1 MQPQPPLAV
10 TTKSLQNRD
19 NNIELFGAIS
29 SVAPAVASTA
39 CCWGPAV
46 LSLFGA
52 AGSSSSSLLAQ
63 VSKFRPHLLAVSAC
77 MISYS
82 FYKVYGPPSQQEHAC
97 CKSSDDKARHAR
109 SLRIS
114 RMVAWA
120 SLGVAVA
127 GASYGRISMPRL
139 GLAPFSTSSSSRF
152 VPKVSSVDLGAAA
165 KNNVVSTTS
174 PTSLRLLVEGMH
186 CGGCA
191 NKIRTAIEQIN
202 GVQNAIVDHKSG
214 LVVVEGKHGTLN
226 EEAIKSAVSN
236 LGYKVGD

>member
-1 MQPQPPLAV
+1 MQPQTPLAV

-19 NNIELFGAIS
+19 NNELFGAIS
-29 SVAPAVASTA
+29 SVAPAIASTA

-52 AGSSSSSLLAQ
+52 AGSSSSALMAQ

-97 CKSSDDKARHAR
+97 CKSSEDKARHAR

-127 GASYGRISMPRL
+127 GASYGRVSMPRFR
-139 GLAPFSTSSSSRF
+139 LAPFSTTTSSSRF
-152 VPKVSSVDLGAAA
+152 VPKVSSLDLGAAA

-191 NKIRTAIEQIN
+191 NKIRSTIEQIS

-214 LVVVEGKHGTLN
+214 LVVVEGKQGTLN